1 MWKEAIEKLKRMFR
15 ENRRPED
22 WADNLMKASS
32 QLKDPEDW
40 KKFYSYITNPKEFDP
55 NKYVKTLGDL
65 EKIPTIPPYEDGMEV
80 KTWTNGPMET
90 KIHVR
95 NTKYYNT
102 TEDDEKKEEI
112 STLSI

>member
-40 KKFYSYITNPKEFDP
+40 KKFYRDQK
-55 NKYVKTLGDL
+55 
-65 EKIPTIPPYEDGMEV
+65 
-80 KTWTNGPMET
+80 
-90 KIHVR
+90 
-95 NTKYYNT
+95 
-102 TEDDEKKEEI
+102 
-112 STLSI
+112 